1 MLVPQLL
8 HVADNMD
15 HNPQP
20 VVEQENRGSQFD
32 NGLAYE
38 DQPLSHCDRLEAELF
53 AAGLRRVILIS
64 SAPHYLGTFR
74 NRLLLYLHDP
84 VFNPRLRIR
93 WRLEEPL
100 SKAVL

>member
-1 MLVPQLL
+1 MDSFTWFHSPDKPGVLVPQLL

-32 NGLAYE
+32 SGLAYE

-53 AAGLRRVILIS
+53 RRRSTSCHINQLGNTLFGYLPQSFIS
-64 SAPHYLGTFR
+64 VSA
-74 NRLLLYLHDP
+74 
-84 VFNPRLRIR
+84 
-93 WRLEEPL
+93 
-100 SKAVL
+100 